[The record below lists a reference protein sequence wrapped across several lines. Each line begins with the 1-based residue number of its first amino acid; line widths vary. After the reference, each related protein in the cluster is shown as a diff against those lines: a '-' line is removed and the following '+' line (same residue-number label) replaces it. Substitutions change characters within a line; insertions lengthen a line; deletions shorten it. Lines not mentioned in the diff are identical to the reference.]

1 MTNILQF
8 VKGSKFPIRS
18 WGHVGFRMALLVKQ
32 LVWAKMSHF
41 AYAKFYQLSWS
52 FVLAD
57 LEVLWSYGLG
67 LTFAFTATFTMHFPR
82 ISHAFHA
89 CSCILHAFPTHPSC
103 ILHAFH
109 ACHAFSMHAF
119 HAFTM
124 HFSRMLHMHFL
135 TFHACS
141 YTFIWPHMT
150 QEISWK
156 SETFSW
162 FFLGLFFANKM
173 MVFHLFSN
181 EVLVMSGQA
190 ISVVDF
196 KCPIGLAVTPLLF
209 CEQVQPYMSDFPP
222 CSVWFASRAAAGEK
236 FCGVLCDKWF
246 VSLRFCRK
254 SPMWRWSMWMPLLKS
269 HVFGRPADYTVSL
282 FRFCKFLHL
291 WRWDFLSYKLT
302 RRTCFWSLR
311 APSKTLSWILRLV
324 LVAFSSALLFL

>member
-1 MTNILQF
+1 
-8 VKGSKFPIRS
+8 
-18 WGHVGFRMALLVKQ
+18 
-32 LVWAKMSHF
+32 
-41 AYAKFYQLSWS
+41 
-52 FVLAD
+52 
-57 LEVLWSYGLG
+57 
-67 LTFAFTATFTMHFPR
+67 
-82 ISHAFHA
+82 
-89 CSCILHAFPTHPSC
+89 
-103 ILHAFH
+103 
-109 ACHAFSMHAF
+109 MHAF

-124 HFSRMLHMHFL
+124 HLSRMLHMHFL

-156 SETFSW
+156 IETFSW

-254 SPMWRWSMWMPLLKS
+254 SPM
-269 HVFGRPADYTVSL
+269 
-282 FRFCKFLHL
+282 
-291 WRWDFLSYKLT
+291 
-302 RRTCFWSLR
+302 
-311 APSKTLSWILRLV
+311 
-324 LVAFSSALLFL
+324 